1 MASTTIERPT
11 VESLPSSAH
20 RVALQRTDQFV
31 GRTTNW
37 LYDHLRFVPR
47 YVPFVLSDAL
57 MNRDEFPELEAWR
70 VAPSTLSRRL
80 WRRLTRARVFPLDVW
95 KIKRLQPCLLHS
107 HFGYVAAED
116 LELAQALGIPWVVS
130 FYGADVYQLGRLEK
144 WRATYRS
151 IFTHVDRVLA
161 LGPVMARHLEQLGC
175 PRERIAIHPLGVD
188 VNDLPNTPRRLKRGE
203 PLRLLFAGTFRE
215 KKGIRY
221 VIEATALVRRAGGN
235 ISLVIVGDVSS
246 KPGDQET
253 KEGVLQLIRQLDLES
268 IVTHH
273 SFLPFRQLID
283 IALHSH
289 VFVAPSVTAENG
301 DAEGTPFVLQ
311 QMMATRMP
319 AIATVHSDIP
329 FLFGEHDS
337 LLVPE
342 RNVDAI
348 ADRICCYLDD
358 PQRLEID
365 GTKMYEQVHSLL
377 NIGHCATR
385 LSEVYDELLSLTV
398 KKVVTKPYRHVAL

>member
-1 MASTTIERPT
+1 MVLAAIERSI
-11 VESLPSSAH
+11 VKSARSSSH
-20 RVALQRTDQFV
+20 QVALQRTDQFV

-57 MNRDEFPELEAWR
+57 MNRDEFPALDAW
-70 VAPSTLSRRL
+70 VVDPSTLPRRL
-80 WRRLTRARVFPLDVW
+80 WRRLTQARVFPLDVW
-95 KIKRLQPCLLHS
+95 RIKRLHPCLLHS
-107 HFGYVAAED
+107 HFGHVAAED
-116 LELAQALGIPWVVS
+116 LELARALNVPWIIS

-151 IFTHVDRVLA
+151 IFTQVDRVLA
-161 LGPVMARHLEQLGC
+161 LGPVMAQHLEQLGC
-175 PRERIAIHPLGVD
+175 PRERISIHPLGVD
-188 VNDLPNTPRRLKRGE
+188 VTDLPSTLRQLKRGE

-221 VIEATALVRRAGGN
+221 VLEAIALVRRAGGN
-235 ISLVIVGDVSS
+235 ISLVLVGDASS

-253 KEGVLQLIRQLDLES
+253 KKFVLQLIRQLDLES

-273 SFLPFRQLID
+273 PFLPFRQLVD
-283 IALHSH
+283 LALRSH
-289 VFVAPSVTAENG
+289 VFVAPSVTAEDG

-329 FLFGEHDS
+329 FLFGEHHS

-342 RNVDAI
+342 RNVEAI
-348 ADRICCYLDD
+348 AERIRYYLDD
-358 PQRLEID
+358 PQRLVTD
-365 GTKMYEQVHSLL
+365 GTKLYEQAHHLL
-377 NIGHCATR
+377 NVDRCATH
-385 LSEVYDELLSLTV
+385 LSELYDELLSA
-398 KKVVTKPYRHVAL
+398 H

>member
-1 MASTTIERPT
+1 
-11 VESLPSSAH
+11 
-20 RVALQRTDQFV
+20 
-31 GRTTNW
+31 
-37 LYDHLRFVPR
+37 
-47 YVPFVLSDAL
+47 
-57 MNRDEFPELEAWR
+57 
-70 VAPSTLSRRL
+70 
-80 WRRLTRARVFPLDVW
+80 
-95 KIKRLQPCLLHS
+95 
-107 HFGYVAAED
+107 
-116 LELAQALGIPWVVS
+116 
-130 FYGADVYQLGRLEK
+130 
-144 WRATYRS
+144 
-151 IFTHVDRVLA
+151 
-161 LGPVMARHLEQLGC
+161 
-175 PRERIAIHPLGVD
+175 
-188 VNDLPNTPRRLKRGE
+188 
-203 PLRLLFAGTFRE
+203 
-215 KKGIRY
+215 

-283 IALHSH
+283 LALHSH

-365 GTKMYEQVHSLL
+365 GTKMYEQVRSLL
-377 NIGHCATR
+377 NIDHCATR